1 MLKRTAL
8 LTKYGFPKR
17 KLYRDVVQK
26 NKGENVGILLKQYQ
40 MQLQRPLPSVVIV
53 SWVFAQKTNNV
64 RTRICRE
71 ENKVDKGGKYTALQI
86 KDILFAINDCF
97 AE

>member
-40 MQLQRPLPSVVIV
+40 MQLQRPLPVPSVVIV
-53 SWVFAQKTNNV
+53 LGVCA
-64 RTRICRE
+64 
-71 ENKVDKGGKYTALQI
+71 
-86 KDILFAINDCF
+86 KDQ
-97 AE
+97 